1 MPRWAARAQKWTFS
15 IYLLAVIRNTRHRQE
30 MANLHAI
37 LGLAIT
43 LSLTACSAETAP
55 SAARARANDL
65 KSGETVTTI
74 SLSPPQWRKDPD
86 CFERGGLPLDETS
99 GYFDVEKL
107 KWRHSRT
114 LRGYFYTN
122 FEGSSFVAAQ
132 RTDSPDGLGEGRYQ
146 TDLYSNAPDF
156 PNSVEPRTYWIEFVG
171 KEALC
176 NSQSPDDTTF
186 DIPFSRNLVWVEKII
201 RQVRVR

>member
-1 MPRWAARAQKWTFS
+1 MRASDFVQKWMFR
-15 IYLLAVIRNTRHRQE
+15 IYPIARIQNTRHCNE
-30 MANLHAI
+30 MAKLHAI
-37 LGLAIT
+37 LGLAMI
-43 LSLTACSAETAP
+43 LSVTACSAEPAP
-55 SAARARANDL
+55 SVARARANDL
-65 KSGETVTTI
+65 KSGETVTTM
-74 SLSPPQWRKDPD
+74 SLSPPQWRKDPN
-86 CFERGGLPLDETS
+86 CFERGGMPLDEKS

-122 FEGSSFVAAQ
+122 FEGASFVAAQ
-132 RTDSPDGLGEGRYQ
+132 RTDPPDGLGVARYQ

-156 PNSVEPRTYWIEFVG
+156 PNSVEPRTYWVEFVG

-176 NSQSPDDTTF
+176 NSQSPDDATF
-186 DIPFSRNLVWVEKII
+186 DIPFSHNLVWVEKII